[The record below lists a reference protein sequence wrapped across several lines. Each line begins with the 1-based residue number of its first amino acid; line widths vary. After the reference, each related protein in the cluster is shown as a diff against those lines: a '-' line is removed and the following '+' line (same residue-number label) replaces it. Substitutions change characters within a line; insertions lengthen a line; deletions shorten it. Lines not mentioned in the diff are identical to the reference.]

1 MIDHIKLKGQSTYFR
16 DDLIQCHKAGSTLY
30 ADRKFDEEIDE
41 AFDEIKYIIK
51 FKTKKT
57 WCRFYEKTNTASGE
71 YQTDYN
77 IWGSL
82 HRFTSGKSYTDFHY
96 PDIPNA
102 LLKMCEECCFNIS
115 KHHQIM
121 GIEIGVNITTHCD
134 PDDYLTMFKL
144 YWGAGFH
151 EMRVLSGESR
161 PHGIERVQSDLF
173 KIKIYNKTV
182 YSRKVEKLSP
192 PKNKLRVEVQFMS
205 RAIKDY
211 ELPNTVQGLCDKVQF
226 QKYVDKFC
234 EIVKGIHMADWLYD
248 ISDLRG
254 RDLRDYL
261 LLHGDVR
268 LYQEYMRRIKG
279 DRKAIELERRRYDRI
294 NALLAGRK
302 TLKDEFIEKFDA
314 KVRELMLPK
323 RV

>member
-1 MIDHIKLKGQSTYFR
+1 MIDHIKLKGQSTCSGA
-16 DDLIQCHKAGSTLY
+16 DLSLCHKAGNTLY
-30 ADRKFDEEIDE
+30 ADRKFDEETDE
-41 AFDEIKYIIK
+41 AFDEIKCIVK
-51 FKTKKT
+51 FKTKKA
-57 WCRFYEKTNTASGE
+57 WCRFYEKTNTGSGE

-82 HRFTSGKSYTDFHY
+82 QRFTIGKSYTDFHY

-102 LLKMCEECCFNIS
+102 LLKMCEECHFNVS

-121 GIEIGVNITTHCD
+121 GIEIGVNITTTCD
-134 PDDYLTMFKL
+134 PDDYLTMFKS

-161 PHGIERVQSDLF
+161 PHGIERVQTDLF
-173 KIKIYNKTV
+173 KIKIYNKTI
-182 YSRKVEKLSP
+182 YGKKVEKLSP

-205 RAIKDY
+205 RAIKGY
-211 ELPNTVQGLCDKVQF
+211 GLPNTIQGLCDKEQF

-234 EIVKGIHMADWLYD
+234 EIVKSIHMADWIND
-248 ISDLRG
+248 ISDLKG
-254 RDLRDYL
+254 RDLRDYF

-268 LYQEYMRRIKG
+268 LYNEYMRRIKG
-279 DRKAIELERRRYDRI
+279 DRKAIELERRRCDKI
-294 NALLAGRK
+294 NTLLAGRK
-302 TLKDEFIEKFDA
+302 TLKEEFFEKFDA
-314 KVRELMLPK
+314 KVLELMLPK